1 MDAYNSI
8 GSIYQIF
15 DFCTNLFYQIYATAQ
30 DIIYF
35 ITRPVKIFDNMGI
48 AGWFLNWIL
57 EAFGVELS
65 TFSYIDLM
73 FTGGLVIVLVW
84 AFIKFLLPTS

>member
-15 DFCTNLFYQIYATAQ
+15 DFCTDLFYVIYSTAQ

-35 ITRPVKIFDNMGI
+35 ITRPPK
-48 AGWFLNWIL
+48 FLGGGLAVDLLDWVL
-57 EAFGVELS
+57 ESFGVEFS
-65 TFSYIDLM
+65 TFSYIDFM
-73 FTGGLVIVLVW
+73 FSGAIVIVLVW
-84 AFIKFLLPTS
+84 AFIKFILPTS

>member
-1 MDAYNSI
+1 MNEYNSI

-15 DFCTNLFYQIYATAQ
+15 DFCTDLFYQIYATSQ

-35 ITRPVKIFDNMGI
+35 ITRPVKFIGGGLVGDLLV
-48 AGWFLNWIL
+48 WVL

-73 FTGGLVIVLVW
+73 FTGGIVIVLVW
-84 AFIKFLLPTS
+84 AFVKFILPTS